1 MIKTILLSI
10 LLASTVKPLYSASD
24 DVVQLNPANFN
35 KLVKDSDD
43 VWLVEFY
50 APWCGH
56 CKTLAPEFKKAAKAL
71 KGIVKVGAIDLDVHK
86 GFGMEYGIKGFPT
99 LKFFSGRGNLPTDY
113 NQGRTAAEMVNF
125 SMDKAK
131 SAAQWRL
138 KGKPSDGANQQ
149 QKKKFTGGKK
159 GTVLELNESEFQA
172 QVISTQKPAMVLFY
186 APWCGHCKKAMPE
199 WENAAGESD
208 VTAYVKVNCDE
219 ERNLCSQYG
228 VQGYPTIK
236 FFGGGKVED
245 YSGARTS
252 SSFVSFSDKQAEN
265 LVPPRELAEMVDQA
279 VFDDYCVDHVGVCLI
294 AFLPHIRDSGE
305 EKRQQLIQELQSIRE
320 KHKTKPVTFLWVQGG
335 NNFDLEEKLR
345 LGSGFPAIVAINH
358 GKKKFSPMRAKYN
371 KDEINKFINDLL
383 SGRTDIY
390 DIRGELPKI
399 KKKKVK
405 KTQQQQQ
412 TDEL

>member
-1 MIKTILLSI
+1 MVLMVSAAKS
-10 LLASTVKPLYSASD
+10 LYSASD
-24 DVVQLNPANFN
+24 DVVILTAANFD
-35 KLVKDSDD
+35 KLVKNSDD
-43 VWLVEFY
+43 VWMIEFY

-71 KGIVKVGAIDLDVHK
+71 KGVVKVGALDADAHGQV
-86 GFGMEYGIKGFPT
+86 GSAYGVRGFPT
-99 LKFFSGRGNLPTDY
+99 LKFFTGKGSKPVDY
-113 NQGRTAAEMVNF
+113 NGGRTASDIVNF

-131 SAAQWRL
+131 QVVKERL
-138 KGKPSDGANQQ
+138 SGKKSSGQQ
-149 QKKKFTGGKK
+149 QKKNFTGGKK
-159 GTVLELNESEFQA
+159 GTVLELNESEFTSQ
-172 QVISTQKPAMVLFY
+172 ILNTQKAAMVLFY

-199 WENAAGESD
+199 WQNAAGEAENT
-208 VTAYVKVNCDE
+208 VFVKVNCDE
-219 ERNLCSQYG
+219 ERNLCQQYG

-245 YSGARTS
+245 FNGARS
-252 SSFVSFSDKQAEN
+252 ASSFVSFADKQSEN

-279 VFDDYCVDHVGVCLI
+279 VFDNYCVEHVGVCLI
-294 AFLPHIRDSGE
+294 AFLPHIKDSGE
-305 EKRQQLIQELQSIRE
+305 EKRQQLVKELKAIRD
-320 KHKTKPVTFLWVQGG
+320 KHKTKPVTFMWVQGG

-345 LGSGFPAIVAINH
+345 LGSGFPSLVAINH

-371 KDEINKFINDLL
+371 SNEINKFINNLL

-405 KTQQQQQ
+405 KTAQQ